1 MTAWARIA
9 QENSEQSC
17 GNDGAMESQHQ
28 AFHISLGISQKNAR
42 FPHSHS
48 SGDGLFDWTKKD
60 SKKTDG
66 RLHKSLD
73 TANLGF
79 GIGRGEA
86 LPWKLPE
93 PSNASTSFCR
103 DSFAHKV

>member
-60 SKKTDG
+60 SKKTEG

-73 TANLGF
+73 TARWLDISTERKG
-79 GIGRGEA
+79 GRHLSESD
-86 LPWKLPE
+86 PQ
-93 PSNASTSFCR
+93 TFTCR
-103 DSFAHKV
+103 

>member
-28 AFHISLGISQKNAR
+28 AFHSSLGISQKMR
-42 FPHSHS
+42 DSHIPTAPAT
-48 SGDGLFDWTKKD
+48 GCLTGTKKD
-60 SKKTDG
+60 SKKTEG

-73 TANLGF
+73 TAMVACTVPPG
-79 GIGRGEA
+79 GEFKSVSH
-86 LPWKLPE
+86 L
-93 PSNASTSFCR
+93 R
-103 DSFAHKV
+103 

>member
-28 AFHISLGISQKNAR
+28 AFHSSLGISQKNAR

-60 SKKTDG
+60 SKKTEG

-73 TANLGF
+73 TAMTREDEATIWNCSSMSTLRLGHVPYAF
-79 GIGRGEA
+79 HSWT
-86 LPWKLPE
+86 LQ
-93 PSNASTSFCR
+93 T
-103 DSFAHKV
+103 

>member
-42 FPHSHS
+42 FPHSDS

-60 SKKTDG
+60 SKKTEG

-73 TANLGF
+73 TAAVSEIQDEPKSVCFKALLPLGF
-79 GIGRGEA
+79 TCESF
-86 LPWKLPE
+86 LPKHNP
-93 PSNASTSFCR
+93 
-103 DSFAHKV
+103 